1 MTITPRTEPAR
12 PALRRSAHGRV
23 VRGIAANAS
32 GHAAERLVAERYAAR
47 GCEVL
52 ERCWRSPAGE
62 VDLILRDGKTIVF
75 VEVKTR
81 STPNFGGIEA
91 ISPRKFS
98 RIRRAAAVWLAEHP
112 AHSVRFDA
120 VLVTPHAG
128 HWSVECW
135 EDIDRGAR

>member
-1 MTITPRTEPAR
+1 MPIPTPAE
-12 PALRRSAHGRV
+12 LGRA
-23 VRGIAANAS
+23 G
-32 GHAAERLVAERYAAR
+32 EETAAR
-47 GCEVL
+47 HYTSKGDRILARNMSC
-52 ERCWRSPAGE
+52 PQGE
-62 VDLILRDGKTIVF
+62 IDLIVEAADGTVVF

-98 RIRRAAAVWLAEHP
+98 RIRRAAAVWLAGHP

-128 HWSVECW
+128 HWSIECW